1 MGTVIWKEWRSLLG
15 GGSAGSGA
23 PGARAFGMLP
33 PALARYVTPSS
44 ARTLFVP
51 VLFGVLEGSGAH
63 MHFVF
68 AVVAVLAG
76 AMIGA
81 ESFAG
86 ERERGTL
93 ETLLASPLSD
103 AAITA
108 GKLLAGWLYALL
120 LVGEFLVVMV
130 PVRLGVLGASAFSLH
145 SVAQAAVSA
154 VMVLLLALG
163 VIEVAVLAST
173 WAQSTRV
180 AMQTTYGAF
189 LGVGFLI
196 AAVAKYHLA
205 PGLGRFLAHVA
216 QHGWSLRS
224 GAIVATAIVTLDAA
238 GYVAT
243 RLRCTRAI
251 LLAQA

>member
-1 MGTVIWKEWRSLLG
+1 
-15 GGSAGSGA
+15 
-23 PGARAFGMLP
+23 
-33 PALARYVTPSS
+33 
-44 ARTLFVP
+44 
-51 VLFGVLEGSGAH
+51 
-63 MHFVF
+63 MHYVF
-68 AVVAVLAG
+68 AFVVVLAG

-103 AAITA
+103 TAITT
-108 GKLLAGWLYALL
+108 GKLLAGWLYALML
-120 LVGEFLVVMV
+120 AGVFLMVMV
-130 PVRLGVLGASAFSLH
+130 PVRIGVFGMSAFSLH
-145 SVAQAAVSA
+145 SVSQATVSA
-154 VMVLLLALG
+154 VMVLMLALG
-163 VIEVAVLAST
+163 VIEVAALAST

-189 LGVGFLI
+189 FGVGLLI
-196 AAVAKYHLA
+196 AAATKFHLA

-224 GAIVATAIVTLDAA
+224 GVIVAIAIVTLDAA
-238 GYVAT
+238 AYGAT
-243 RLRCTRAI
+243 RMRCTRAI